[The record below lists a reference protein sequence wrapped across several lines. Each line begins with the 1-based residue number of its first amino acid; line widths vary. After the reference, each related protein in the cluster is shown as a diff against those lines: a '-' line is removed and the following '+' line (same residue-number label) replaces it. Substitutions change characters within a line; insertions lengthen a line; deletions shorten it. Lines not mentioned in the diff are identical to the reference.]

1 MKRVRDFEL
10 ELDEEHKALSSADSP
25 LFGSNVHAEP
35 ELDNQSHGKMKSPVP
50 PDTYLPCHYFDYIG
64 GTSVGG
70 LVSPLFYSYSK
81 SS

>member
-1 MKRVRDFEL
+1 MERVRYFEL
-10 ELDEEHKALSSADSP
+10 ELDEGHKALSSADSP
-25 LFGSNVHAEP
+25 LFGCNVHAEP
-35 ELDNQSHGKMKSPVP
+35 DDQSHGRMKSPVP

-70 LVSPLFYSYSK
+70 LVSPLFYAYSK